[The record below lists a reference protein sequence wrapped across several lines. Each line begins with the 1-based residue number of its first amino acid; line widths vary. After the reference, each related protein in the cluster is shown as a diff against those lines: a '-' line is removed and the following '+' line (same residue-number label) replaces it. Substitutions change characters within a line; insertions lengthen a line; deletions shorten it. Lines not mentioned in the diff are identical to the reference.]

1 MPPAPANTMSSPSS
15 KSEQPS
21 APRPSRPF
29 RETALASG
37 LVTSS
42 SLDAAENE
50 LRTRDP
56 GVPGVSGSSEDAA
69 HDKAIAGLL
78 VEQGLLTPFQAEQ
91 MLAGRRK
98 LTLGQYRILD
108 AIGQGGMGR
117 VFRAEH
123 AMMGR
128 EVAIKVLPREKSTPE
143 TEAAFRREIRMLG
156 RLDHENLV
164 RALDAGHDGKVY
176 YLVTELIDGLD
187 LRKQVRRY
195 GVLDETTAAAV
206 IAQAARGL
214 SYAHDK
220 GLVHRDVKPG
230 NLLVAPDGRVKV
242 LDLGLAGSVMEGESA
257 RLGKLVGTMD
267 YMAPEQIR
275 EPDKAGPAADI
286 YGLGCTLF
294 YALVGDVPFPGG
306 TREEKAR
313 RHLHEP
319 PPPLRR
325 FAPQA
330 TIAFSRI
337 VEAMLRKDP
346 AERPAAAVVIER
358 LKPWV
363 PEIPLAMPRQP
374 VTRRRNGRVEARPET
389 VLAGRP
395 PADDTSRFSSASQ
408 DTGRS
413 SPVDLLGESSVADTP
428 ADSEPGFFRRLF
440 TGFRRPA
447 GP

>member
-1 MPPAPANTMSSPSS
+1 MSSPPS

-37 LVTSS
+37 LVTAS

-50 LRTRDP
+50 LRTRLP
-56 GVPGVSGSSEDAA
+56 GVREDAA
-69 HDKAIAGLL
+69 RDKAIADLL

-123 AMMGR
+123 VMMGR

-195 GVLDETTAAAV
+195 GVLDEVTAAAV
-206 IAQAARGL
+206 ITQAARGL
-214 SYAHDK
+214 AYAHDK

-230 NLLVAPDGRVKV
+230 NLLVSPDGRVKV
-242 LDLGLAGSVMEGESA
+242 LDLGLAGSVMEDESA
-257 RLGKLVGTMD
+257 RLGRLVGTMD

-294 YALVGDVPFPGG
+294 YALIGDVPFPGG

-319 PPPLRR
+319 PPPVRR

-330 TIAFSRI
+330 TVAFSRI

-363 PEIPLAMPRQP
+363 PAEPLVMPRQP
-374 VTRRRNGRVEARPET
+374 VTRRRNGRVEARPEA
-389 VLAGRP
+389 VLAGQP
-395 PADDTSRFSSASQ
+395 PADDTSRSSSASQ

-413 SPVDLLGESSVADTP
+413 SPVDLLEEASA
-428 ADSEPGFFRRLF
+428 AEPPTDPGQGFFRRLF